1 MKIDPSQLDTHIKN
15 KLLPIYLVF
24 GEEPLQMMEAMSA
37 LREAARAQGCGSRE
51 VLEAGRDFD
60 WNQLSFTAN
69 SLSLFAER
77 RILELR
83 MPSGSPGQEGA
94 KALTE
99 YAERPAE
106 DAVLLIESGK
116 IDTRS
121 QKAKWFQALE
131 EVGAALQIWPVKP
144 AAMPAWIDRRLRVH
158 GLQAEREAV
167 ALLALRTEGNLLAAA
182 QEIEKLSLLY
192 GQAGRQV
199 RLDLRQV
206 ANAVADSSRYSVY
219 DLVDAALGGETARSV
234 RILSGL
240 RLEGAATP
248 LVLWA
253 LQNEIRSLY
262 DMKHRLQAG
271 EPAGRVL
278 AAVWDSRKPRVEQA
292 LKRLSVRTWGIL
304 VKLCA
309 RADLAVKGLRAERD
323 WDVLQEICLGLSG
336 GHFFRPADVK

>member
-1 MKIDPSQLDTHIKN
+1 MKIDPSQLDKHVQN
-15 KLLPIYLVF
+15 KLLSVYLVF
-24 GEEPLQMMEAMSA
+24 GDEPLQLMEAMNV
-37 LREAARAQGCGSRE
+37 LRAAARAQGYSNRE

-60 WNQLSFTAN
+60 WNQLSFAAN

-83 MPSGSPGQEGA
+83 LPTGSPGQDGA

-99 YAERPAE
+99 YVGRPAE
-106 DAVLLIESGK
+106 DTVLLIESGK

-131 EVGAALQIWPVKP
+131 EAGGIIQIWPVKP
-144 AAMPAWIDRRLRVH
+144 AALPGWIDRRLRAH
-158 GLQAEREAV
+158 GLQAEREA
-167 ALLALRTEGNLLAAA
+167 AAMLAVRTEGNLLAAA

-192 GQAGRQV
+192 GQPGKQV

-206 ANAVADSSRYSVY
+206 ADAVSHSSRYSVY
-219 DLVDAALGGETARSV
+219 DLVDAALGGETARSM
-234 RILSGL
+234 RILTGL
-240 RLEGAATP
+240 RQEGAATP

-262 DMKHRLQAG
+262 DMKHQLQGGAP
-271 EPAGRVL
+271 PARVL
-278 AAVWDSRKPRVEQA
+278 AAVWDSRKARVEQA
-292 LKRLSVRTWGIL
+292 LKRSSVRTWGIL
-304 VKLCA
+304 VNLCA
-309 RADLAVKGLRAERD
+309 RADLVVKGLRAERE

-336 GHFFRPADVK
+336 GYFFPRVEVK